1 MIQMSVKLRHETK
14 LSHLHYT
21 ICFVN
26 IIIYNDTSKR
36 YNTKY
41 EKKI

>member
-26 IIIYNDTSKR
+26 IIIYNDAFEI
-36 YNTKY
+36 YNTK
-41 EKKI
+41 KKL